1 MLNAFVEHIH
11 RKNLF
16 TRKNKL
22 LLAISGGID
31 SVVLAHLLHKAG
43 FNFSMAHCNF
53 NLREKDS
60 LKDEK
65 FCSALAKKLQVP
77 FYCQTFDVKAY
88 CKKNKVSVQMAA
100 RELRY
105 DWFMELLNK
114 EKINYLLTAHHAN
127 DAIETVFINLL
138 RGTGI
143 NGLKGISDKADR
155 VIRPLLHFSK
165 AEIDE
170 FAKLNKLKYR
180 LDKSNLETKYER
192 NFLRLKIIPALKKIN
207 PAFEK
212 IMLSNVSHFK
222 EEANMLNDFLIEK
235 LKRYVS
241 NKHEF
246 VYIDKLGLKQ
256 EKYLPSVLHFI
267 LSPFGFNASQLK
279 DVEESILKNGQVGK
293 VVFSSKCILTID
305 RTHLIIK
312 DNQKGDFEPLIINSL
327 ADFKTIDHLLELKKI
342 STFIL
347 PTSKELVLEVDKLVF
362 PLTIRKKNTGDK
374 FKPFGM
380 NKFKLLS
387 DFLKDQK
394 LNKFEKDNC
403 EVLVNG
409 NNDIIWIL
417 GYRSDNR
424 YKVETHATNLI
435 KLTLLE

>member
-1 MLNAFVEHIH
+1 ML
-11 RKNLF
+11 
-16 TRKNKL
+16 
-22 LLAISGGID
+22 S
-31 SVVLAHLLHKAG
+31 
-43 FNFSMAHCNF
+43 
-53 NLREKDS
+53 
-60 LKDEK
+60 
-65 FCSALAKKLQVP
+65 
-77 FYCQTFDVKAY
+77 
-88 CKKNKVSVQMAA
+88 
-100 RELRY
+100 
-105 DWFMELLNK
+105 
-114 EKINYLLTAHHAN
+114 AHHAN

-235 LKRYVS
+235 LRRYVS

-279 DVEESILKNGQVGK
+279 DIEESIMKNGQVGK

-424 YKVETHATNLI
+424 YKVETQATNLI

>member
-1 MLNAFVEHIH
+1 VFNAFVEHIH
-11 RKNLF
+11 HKNLF
-16 TRKNKL
+16 TPKNKL

-53 NLREKDS
+53 NLRGKDS
-60 LKDEK
+60 LSDEK
-65 FCSALAKKLQVP
+65 FCRNLAKKLQVP
-77 FYCQTFDVKAY
+77 FYSQTFDVKAY

-105 DWFMELLNK
+105 DWFIELLNK
-114 EKINYLLTAHHAN
+114 EKIKYLLTAHHAN
-127 DAIETVFINLL
+127 DVIETVFINLL

-143 NGLKGISDKADR
+143 NGLKGISEKADR
-155 VIRPLLHFSK
+155 IVRPLLNFSK
-165 AEIDE
+165 TEIEE
-170 FAKLNKLKYR
+170 FATLHKLKYR
-180 LDKSNLETKYER
+180 LDKSNLEPKYER
-192 NFLRLKIIPALKKIN
+192 NFLRLNIIPALKKTN

-212 IMLSNVSHFK
+212 IMLSNVAHFK
-222 EEANMLNDFLIEK
+222 EEAEMLNDFLLEK
-235 LKRYVS
+235 FRRYVIT
-241 NKHEF
+241 KDEF
-246 VYIDKLGLKQ
+246 AYIDKLSLKH

-267 LSPFGFNASQLK
+267 LSPFGFNASQLNDIK
-279 DVEESILKNGQVGK
+279 ESIIKNGQVGK
-293 VVFSSKCILTID
+293 VILSPVVTLTID
-305 RTHLIIK
+305 RTHLVIK
-312 DNQKGDFEPLIINSL
+312 DKKENAFEPLTIQSL
-327 ADFKTIDHLLELKKI
+327 ADFKTIDYLLELKKI

-347 PTSKELVLEVDKLVF
+347 PNSKELVVEGDKLVF
-362 PLTIRKKNTGDK
+362 PLTVRKRTTGDK

-403 EVLVNG
+403 KVLVNG
-409 NNDIIWIL
+409 NNEIIWVM